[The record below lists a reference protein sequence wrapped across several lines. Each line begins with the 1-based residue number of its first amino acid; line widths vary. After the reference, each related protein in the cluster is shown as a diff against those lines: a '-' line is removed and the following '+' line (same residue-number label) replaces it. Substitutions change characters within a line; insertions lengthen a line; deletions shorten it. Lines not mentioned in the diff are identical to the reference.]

1 MKLPKGVLGKL
12 EILKKLS
19 LSLSPIEIDV
29 ETLELPPLPEHIQ
42 ALLTPKYRLVINK
55 IEISNF
61 KSFAGRIQLD
71 QFDEVQTS
79 MHLYSHLYS
88 FVSSIL
94 LALLDLMAAVC
105 IDQSVRK
112 FDNRRF
118 LSLGKSNVI
127 DSLLFVIGHR
137 ASKMRGAKLSTLL
150 HNSAECPNVKSCSVT
165 VHFEA
170 IAIEGDQ
177 EKIRFSIT
185 RIAFPDNSSHYK
197 INERQVSL
205 KDVTKLLREYG
216 VDLDH
221 SRYLILQVDCEKH
234 VRK

>member
-1 MKLPKGVLGKL
+1 MTVRLHLVK
-12 EILKKLS
+12 S
-19 LSLSPIEIDV
+19 DV
-29 ETLELPPLPEHIQ
+29 
-42 ALLTPKYRLVINK
+42 
-55 IEISNF
+55 
-61 KSFAGRIQLD
+61 
-71 QFDEVQTS
+71 
-79 MHLYSHLYS
+79 SH
-88 FVSSIL
+88 
-94 LALLDLMAAVC
+94 
-105 IDQSVRK
+105 
-112 FDNRRF
+112 
-118 LSLGKSNVI
+118 LGKSNVI

-170 IAIEGDQ
+170 IAIDNDK

-221 SRYLILQVDCEKH
+221 SRYLILQVNLPRFVDE
-234 VRK
+234 

>member
-1 MKLPKGVLGKL
+1 MVVVRMM
-12 EILKKLS
+12 IRS
-19 LSLSPIEIDV
+19 
-29 ETLELPPLPEHIQ
+29 
-42 ALLTPKYRLVINK
+42 R
-55 IEISNF
+55 F
-61 KSFAGRIQLD
+61 LD
-71 QFDEVQTS
+71 QSDV
-79 MHLYSHLYS
+79 YY
-88 FVSSIL
+88 
-94 LALLDLMAAVC
+94 
-105 IDQSVRK
+105 
-112 FDNRRF
+112 
-118 LSLGKSNVI
+118 LGKSNVI

-170 IAIEGDQ
+170 IAIDNDQ

-221 SRYLILQVDCEKH
+221 SRYLILQVNLQGFLCE
-234 VRK
+234 